1 VSSVRSV
8 VKMPSVKIAIDIRR
22 MTEFGVGTYI
32 RNVVR
37 TLGRLDRETKYLL
50 IGSPAKVEEIGAL
63 PPNFHAVPLLASD
76 RSFEG
81 YREFRTALH
90 RLNCDLVH
98 IPNLFSVPRML
109 PCPYVMTVHDM
120 LEHMSRAREQSGF
133 WRSFHFQMTKRVL
146 AGAARIFAVSNF
158 TRNEIEKLFEIP
170 SDRVEVVY
178 NAIDER
184 FLHGHATAP
193 ERDLIARRYQVTYPF
208 LLYAGR
214 ISPHKNVVRMIEAF
228 SALKTELERD
238 QAYPDLKLIIIGDD
252 LSGNPDL
259 RRTVVRSGVQH
270 DVRFLGF
277 VPIEVLR
284 IFYDEAKIFVFPSL
298 YEGFGLPPLEA
309 MVHGTPVVTSNV
321 SSLPEV
327 VGNAAVLVNPENV
340 FEIMRALHRVLMD
353 KPLRE
358 RMKERG
364 YQQSAKFS
372 WETSVRRILEA
383 YGQLAHGGRPNAGQL
398 PAAD

>member
-1 VSSVRSV
+1 MRL
-8 VKMPSVKIAIDIRR
+8 VKIAIDIRR
-22 MTEFGVGTYI
+22 MSEFGVGTYI

-37 TLGRLDRETKYLL
+37 ALGRLDRENTYLL
-50 IGSPAKVEEIGAL
+50 IGPEAKVQEIGPL
-63 PPNFHAVPLLASD
+63 PPNFHTVALSAPE
-76 RSFEG
+76 RSLEG
-81 YREFRTALH
+81 YREFRTGLK
-90 RLNCDLVH
+90 RLDVDLVH
-98 IPNLFSVPRML
+98 IPNLFSIPRGL

-133 WRSFHFQMTKRVL
+133 WRSLHFQLTKRVL

-158 TRNEIEKLFEIP
+158 TKTEIGKLFQIP
-170 SDRVEVVY
+170 TDKVEVVY
-178 NAIDER
+178 NAIDDR
-184 FLHGHATAP
+184 FLRGHANAAD
-193 ERDLIARRYQVTYPF
+193 RDLIAQRYQVTYPF

-228 SALKTELERD
+228 SALKNELERD

-259 RRTVVRSGVQH
+259 RRTVVRSGVQN

-277 VPIEVLR
+277 IPIEVLR
-284 IFYDEAKIFVFPSL
+284 IFYDEAKVFVFPSL

-309 MVHGTPVVTSNV
+309 MAHGTPVVTSNV

-340 FEIMRALHRVLMD
+340 FEIMRALHRVLMNQA
-353 KPLRE
+353 LRD
-358 RMKERG
+358 RLKERG
-364 YQQSAKFS
+364 YQQATKFS
-372 WETSVRRILEA
+372 WDKSVRRILEA
-383 YGQLAHGGRPNAGQL
+383 YGEVADGKRPSGQQ

>member
-1 VSSVRSV
+1 
-8 VKMPSVKIAIDIRR
+8 VKIAIDIRR

-37 TLGRLDRETKYLL
+37 TLCRIDHENQYFL
-50 IGSPAKVEEIGAL
+50 IGPPAKVQEIGAL
-63 PPNFHAVPLLASD
+63 PSNFQNIAAVAPE
-76 RSFEG
+76 RSFRG
-81 YREFRTALH
+81 YQEFRTAVK

-98 IPNLFSVPRML
+98 VPNLFSVPRLL

-120 LEHMSRAREQSGF
+120 LEHMSRTRQQTGF
-133 WRSFHFQMTKRVL
+133 WGACNMQMTKQVL
-146 AGAARIFAVSNF
+146 RGAARIFAVSKF
-158 TRNEIEKLFEIP
+158 TCTEIEKLFEIP
-170 SDRVEVVY
+170 TSRIDVVY

-184 FLHGHATAP
+184 FLRGHASATDR
-193 ERDLIARRYQVTYPF
+193 ELIEQRYQVNYPF

-228 SALKTELERD
+228 SALKAELDKD

-259 RRTVVRSGVQH
+259 RRTVVRSGVQN

-277 VPIEVLR
+277 IPIEVLR
-284 IFYDEAKIFVFPSL
+284 IFYDSAKIFVFPSL

-309 MVHGTPVVTSNV
+309 MAHGTPVVTSNAT
-321 SSLPEV
+321 SLPEV

-340 FEIMRALHRVLMD
+340 FDIMRALHRVLMD
-353 KPLRE
+353 EALRA

-364 YQQSAKFS
+364 YRQVTKFS
-372 WETSVRRILEA
+372 WENSVRRVLDSYQQVA
-383 YGQLAHGGRPNAGQL
+383 DCGHVQSSSH
-398 PAAD
+398 AAD

>member
-1 VSSVRSV
+1 
-8 VKMPSVKIAIDIRR
+8 MPSVKIAIDIRR

-37 TLGRLDRETKYLL
+37 TLGRLDCENEFLL
-50 IGSPAKVEEIGAL
+50 IGPPAKVEEIEAL
-63 PPNFHAVPLLASD
+63 PANFRGVPLLASD
-76 RSFEG
+76 RSVAG
-81 YREFRTALH
+81 YREFRTALKGL
-90 RLNCDLVH
+90 RCDLVH

-120 LEHMSRAREQSGF
+120 LEHMSRAREQNGF
-133 WRSFHFQMTKRVL
+133 WRSLHFQLTKRVL
-146 AGAARIFAVSNF
+146 GGASRIFAVSNF
-158 TRNEIEKLFEIP
+158 TRAEIEKLFEIP
-170 SDRVEVVY
+170 SDRIEVVY

-184 FLHGHATAP
+184 FLHGHASAADR
-193 ERDLIARRYQVTYPF
+193 ELIAQRYQVTYPF

-214 ISPHKNVVRMIEAF
+214 ISAHKNVVRMIEAF

-340 FEIMRALHRVLMD
+340 FEIMRALHRTLMD
-353 KPLRE
+353 KPLRD

-364 YQQSAKFS
+364 YRQAARFS

-383 YGQLAHGGRPNAGQL
+383 YGQIAHGGRPNAGQE

>member
-1 VSSVRSV
+1 
-8 VKMPSVKIAIDIRR
+8 

-32 RNVVR
+32 RNIVR
-37 TLGRLDRETKYLL
+37 TLGRLDLQTEYFLL
-50 IGSPAKVEEIGAL
+50 GPPAKVQEIGPLPANFQTFPLAL
-63 PPNFHAVPLLASD
+63 SEHSLKGYQEFRHAV
-76 RSFEG
+76 R
-81 YREFRTALH
+81 RV
-90 RLNCDLVH
+90 NCDLVH
-98 IPNLFSVPRML
+98 IPNLFSRPRLL

-120 LEHMSRAREQSGF
+120 LEHMSRPRPQGV
-133 WRSFHFQMTKRVL
+133 WRSLYFQLTKRVL

-170 SDRVEVVY
+170 LNHIEVVY

-184 FLHGHATAP
+184 FLHGHASAAD
-193 ERDLIARRYQVTYPF
+193 RALIAQRYQVSYPF

-214 ISPHKNVVRMIEAF
+214 ISPHKNVLRLIEAF
-228 SALKTELERD
+228 SALKTELEKD
-238 QAYPDLKLIIIGDD
+238 QLWPDLKLIIIGDD

-259 RRTVVRSGVQH
+259 RRTVVRSGVQN

-284 IFYDEAKIFVFPSL
+284 IFYDEAKVFVFPSL

-309 MVHGTPVVTSNV
+309 MAHGTPVITSNV

-340 FEIMRALHRVLMD
+340 FEIMRALHRVLTD
-353 KPLRE
+353 RALRD

-364 YQQSAKFS
+364 YQQAMRFS
-372 WETSVRRILEA
+372 WEISVRRVLDVYRSVAQRGEMDRR
-383 YGQLAHGGRPNAGQL
+383 QPH
-398 PAAD
+398 AAD

>member
-1 VSSVRSV
+1 
-8 VKMPSVKIAIDIRR
+8 MPAVKIAIDIRR

-37 TLGRLDRETKYLL
+37 TLGRLDHENEFLL
-50 IGSPAKVEEIGAL
+50 IGAPTKVEEIGAL
-63 PPNFHAVPLLASD
+63 PPNFETVPLLAPE
-76 RSFEG
+76 RSLQG
-81 YREFRTALH
+81 YREFRTALK
-90 RLNCDLVH
+90 RLDCDLVH
-98 IPNLFSVPRML
+98 IPNLFSVPRFL

-120 LEHMSRAREQSGF
+120 LEHLSRAREQSNF
-133 WRSFHFQMTKRVL
+133 WRSLYFQMTKRVL

-184 FLHGHATAP
+184 FLRGHASAAD
-193 ERDLIARRYQVTYPF
+193 RDLIARRYQVTYPF

-259 RRTVVRSGVQH
+259 RRTVVRSGVQN

-277 VPIEVLR
+277 IPIEVLR

-353 KPLRE
+353 QSLRD

-364 YQQSAKFS
+364 YQQAAKFS

-383 YGQLAHGGRPNAGQL
+383 YGQIAQGSPAHAAQQ

>member
-1 VSSVRSV
+1 
-8 VKMPSVKIAIDIRR
+8 MPSVKIAIDIRR

-37 TLGRLDRETKYLL
+37 TLGRLDRENQYLL
-50 IGSPAKVEEIGAL
+50 IGSSDKVEEIGAL
-63 PPNFHAVPLLASD
+63 PSNFHAVPLAAPE
-76 RSFEG
+76 RSVKGF
-81 YREFRTALH
+81 REFRTAVK

-98 IPNLFSVPRML
+98 IPNLFSVPRGL

-120 LEHMSRAREQSGF
+120 LEHMSRSPEQTGF
-133 WRSFHFQMTKRVL
+133 WRSLDFQLTKRTL
-146 AGAARIFAVSNF
+146 SGAERIFAVSNF
-158 TRNEIEKLFEIP
+158 TKSEMVKLFEIP
-170 SDRVEVVY
+170 PARIEVVY

-184 FLHGHATAP
+184 FLHGHASPADR
-193 ERDLIARRYQVTYPF
+193 ELIAKRYQVTYPF
-208 LLYAGR
+208 LLYAGK

-259 RRTVVRSGVQH
+259 RRTVVRSGVQN

-284 IFYDEAKIFVFPSL
+284 IFYDEAKVFVFPSL

-309 MVHGTPVVTSNV
+309 MAHGTPVVTSNV

-340 FEIMRALHRVLMD
+340 FEIMRALHKVLMD
-353 KPLRE
+353 QPLRE
-358 RMKERG
+358 RMKERS
-364 YQQSAKFS
+364 YQQATKFS
-372 WETSVRRILEA
+372 WENSVRRILDVYREVGKSGKRSDKSA
-383 YGQLAHGGRPNAGQL
+383 VEKETHVTTGVA
-398 PAAD
+398 

>member
-1 VSSVRSV
+1 
-8 VKMPSVKIAIDIRR
+8 MKIAIDIRR

-37 TLGRLDRETKYLL
+37 TLCRIDHENEYFL
-50 IGSPAKVEEIGAL
+50 IGSPAKVQEIGAL
-63 PPNFHAVPLLASD
+63 PSNFQNIAAVAPE
-76 RSFEG
+76 RSIRG
-81 YREFRTALH
+81 YQEFRTAVK

-98 IPNLFSVPRML
+98 VPNLFSVPRLL

-120 LEHMSRAREQSGF
+120 LEHMSRTQQQTGF
-133 WRSFHFQMTKRVL
+133 WGACNMQMTRQVL
-146 AGAARIFAVSNF
+146 RGAARIFAVSKF
-158 TRNEIEKLFEIP
+158 TCTEIEKLFEIP
-170 SDRVEVVY
+170 TSRIDVVY

-184 FLHGHATAP
+184 FLRGHASATDR
-193 ERDLIARRYQVTYPF
+193 ELIEQRYQVNYPF

-228 SALKTELERD
+228 SALKAELEKD

-259 RRTVVRSGVQH
+259 RRTVVRSGVQN

-277 VPIEVLR
+277 IPIEVLR
-284 IFYDEAKIFVFPSL
+284 IFYDSAKIFVFPSL

-309 MVHGTPVVTSNV
+309 MAHGTPVVTSNAT
-321 SSLPEV
+321 SLPEV

-340 FEIMRALHRVLMD
+340 FDIMRALHRVLMD
-353 KPLRE
+353 EALRA

-364 YQQSAKFS
+364 YRQVTKFS
-372 WETSVRRILEA
+372 WENSVRRVLDSYQQVA
-383 YGQLAHGGRPNAGQL
+383 DCGRVHSSSH
-398 PAAD
+398 AAD